1 MYGIYRGGTRR
12 SSHSECSTL
21 YQESTSSSI
30 ILQTPRRMEFSFSLL
45 PHVESTDLVC
55 VRVCVCVCYKSV
67 AALVLGRFN
76 RNMLKG
82 IGHT

>member
-21 YQESTSSSI
+21 YQESSSSSSI

-55 VRVCVCVCYKSV
+55 VSVCVCYKSV

-76 RNMLKG
+76 RNMLKW